1 MQAFGSDRYYASQP
15 PPGPY
20 IAQSPYAQQFAG
32 YGYPTPGPSPPIAQP
47 FPVYPPHYD
56 QMLPATPHLQP
67 GRPRP
72 LARDTSRG
80 STPGRPDPKP
90 LKSAMKRN
98 KTPDRLTPMAGHPP
112 RGRPESLRRKRTRSG
127 SRMRSGSIP
136 RPPSDHLILTIQSSS
151 HICIENMDD
160 ESLGEELS
168 AHIVPIWPPGANS
181 IQNHRG
187 KWAVEF
193 AGTPWASSGLD
204 AILSVFLVLASHPR
218 ADLLPALRAGKMIW
232 HIWLALARR
241 GFTYLSTINVGNRVQ
256 FKPPSMVFVETDKDY
271 EAQIFLMT
279 LSKRGDRMTIA
290 EAPEELMEQLS
301 AELRRTFPRR
311 FTADRATENN
321 IRIFEVKKG
330 SYGTPAID
338 KNVLIAFILHFFN
351 AAGFRLSGTIPI
363 GSKSFLGIGRRKEMW
378 VFRSLP
384 WRPGA
389 REDLRPESRASRSH
403 HGHVGP

>member
-1 MQAFGSDRYYASQP
+1 MQAFGNDRFYGQQA

-20 IAQSPYAQQFAG
+20 IQPGPYAQQFAG

-56 QMLPATPHLQP
+56 QMAPTTPHLQP

-72 LARDTSRG
+72 LARESSRA
-80 STPGRPDPKP
+80 STPGRPDLKP

-98 KTPDRLTPMAGHPP
+98 KTPDRLGNPS

-136 RPPSDHLILTIQSSS
+136 RPPSDHLILTMRSAS
-151 HICIENMDD
+151 HISIENMDD
-160 ESLGEELS
+160 HSLGEELT
-168 AHIVPIWPPGANS
+168 AQLIPIWPPGANH
-181 IQNHRG
+181 ILNHRG
-187 KWAVEF
+187 KWQVDF
-193 AGTPWASSGLD
+193 AGTPWASSGLE
-204 AILSVFLVLASHPR
+204 AIM
-218 ADLLPALRAGKMIW
+218 AGKMIW
-232 HIWLALARR
+232 LLYMILARR
-241 GFTYLSTINVGNRVQ
+241 GFTYLSTINVGSR
-256 FKPPSMVFVETDKDY
+256 FKPPSLVFVETDMDF
-271 EAQIFLMT
+271 EAQVFIMT
-279 LSKRGDRMTIA
+279 LSKKGDRLTIS
-290 EAPEELMEQLS
+290 EAPEELMDQLS

-321 IRIFEVKKG
+321 TRIFEVKKG
-330 SYGTPAID
+330 NYGTPALD
-338 KNVLIAFILHFFN
+338 KNTLIAFILHFFN

-403 HGHVGP
+403 HGHGGP